1 MSKITCATCANEENR
16 YCNAKK
22 ISVAVNKRRHCHK
35 YVLEMSKVKEKQ
47 IIKTIKMGYKEREA
61 LRKEYKEIVRQAK
74 LEAAGQKTTNP
85 KYPLTGDLS
94 RFVST
99 AGEGDG

>member
-1 MSKITCATCANEENR
+1 
-16 YCNAKK
+16 
-22 ISVAVNKRRHCHK
+22 
-35 YVLEMSKVKEKQ
+35 
-47 IIKTIKMGYKEREA
+47 MGYKEREA